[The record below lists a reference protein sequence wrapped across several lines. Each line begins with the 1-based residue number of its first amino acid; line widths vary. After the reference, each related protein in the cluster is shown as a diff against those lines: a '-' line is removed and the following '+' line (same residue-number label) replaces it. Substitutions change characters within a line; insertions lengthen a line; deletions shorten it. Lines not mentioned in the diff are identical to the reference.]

1 MQTSLLLGIPP
12 TLIFSWMQICF
23 FFASQISIECRK
35 VTSKPR
41 PCALLPGWS
50 RSVSFQPCSWSF
62 TLFLNTLET
71 WRTLHECKADVRV
84 AVLSLTKHVFVVMSQ
99 PHRSLK
105 PHLVSHVNSVLGGGP
120 LRSFQDLHHLCG
132 VHREDFSNLVSG
144 QAHHTSRAADFLW
157 EDAFGARDVHGCAGR
172 HRVQKGFQIGW
183 TQPWHSPKNRQV
195 TFVTL
200 RIDPLFDLRYMMR
213 LRCWYRYNTGTHRM
227 HKERI
232 DQTPVGI
239 ASLSRQTIFE
249 NSAKWNSGFR
259 TSRFFSS
266 PRLQLQDN
274 PIFEVNSQAETTPVT
289 VIA

>member
-1 MQTSLLLGIPP
+1 M
-12 TLIFSWMQICF
+12 F

-120 LRSFQDLHHLCG
+120 LRSFQDLHHLRRIHG
-132 VHREDFSNLVSG
+132 ENFGNLVSG
-144 QAHHTSRAADFLW
+144 HTHHTSRAADFQW
-157 EDAFGARDVHGCAGR
+157 EDVFGTWDAHGCAGKMVSSTEVSSISR
-172 HRVQKGFQIGW
+172 IPKWMDTAQACHFCHSCHFALGPPLLIDSVATRGPTNWTGRVETWYVFLHVFTLQHKCPTASMLLCRNNPEIHSAQKE
-183 TQPWHSPKNRQV
+183 
-195 TFVTL
+195 
-200 RIDPLFDLRYMMR
+200 MM
-213 LRCWYRYNTGTHRM
+213 
-227 HKERI
+227 
-232 DQTPVGI
+232 
-239 ASLSRQTIFE
+239 
-249 NSAKWNSGFR
+249 
-259 TSRFFSS
+259 
-266 PRLQLQDN
+266 
-274 PIFEVNSQAETTPVT
+274 
-289 VIA
+289 